1 MAQVKERRAFS
12 PILENEGF
20 REIAAAIRRA
30 TVIAQYQAARESG
43 YPFEVRYGLGQE
55 LLRAAAYPE
64 DFIAALSTFLQS
76 YNAENARIAER
87 VAKGSL
93 SAQARNRRAAVQTE
107 HIKEVVRLVD
117 MYGSDVIC
125 KMLVAYGYARDPRI
139 QEEKAPEGTD
149 EGDQEAQEIGDGE

>member
-1 MAQVKERRAFS
+1 MAQGKEQRTFS

-30 TVIAQYQAARESG
+30 TVTAQYQAARESG

-64 DFIAALSTFLQS
+64 DFIAALSAFLQS

-93 SAQARNRRAAVQTE
+93 SPQGRNRRAAVQTG
-107 HIKEVVRLVD
+107 HIKEIVKLID
-117 MYGSDVIC
+117 DYKSSDLIC

-139 QEEKAPEGTD
+139 QEEKAREGTD
-149 EGDQEAQEIGDGE
+149 EDEEAQATDDEQ